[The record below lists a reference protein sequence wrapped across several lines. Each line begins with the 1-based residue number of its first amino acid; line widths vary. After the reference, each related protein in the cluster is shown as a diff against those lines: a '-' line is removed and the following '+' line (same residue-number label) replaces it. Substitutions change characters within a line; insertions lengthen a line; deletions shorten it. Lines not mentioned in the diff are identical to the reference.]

1 MIFLKMSNGLISLDN
16 ALHPRKTFLENG
28 VHDKRQS
35 PAVFRHYK
43 ELRWTVS
50 RTFYIVLVTGDY
62 RAHLSAKFSELRAY

>member
-1 MIFLKMSNGLISLDN
+1 MIFLKMSDGLISLEN
-16 ALHPRKTFLENG
+16 ALHRRKTFLENG

-50 RTFYIVLVTGDY
+50 RTFYIVLVTRAY
-62 RAHLSAKFSELRAY
+62 RALLSAKFSELTAY

>member
-1 MIFLKMSNGLISLDN
+1 MIFLKMSNGLLSLEN

-43 ELRWTVS
+43 ELRRTVS
-50 RTFYIVLVTGDY
+50 RTFYVVL
-62 RAHLSAKFSELRAY
+62 ALLSAKFSELTAY

>member
-1 MIFLKMSNGLISLDN
+1 MIFLKMSDGLISLEN
-16 ALHPRKTFLENG
+16 ALHRSKTFLENG

-50 RTFYIVLVTGDY
+50 RTFYIVLVTRAY
-62 RAHLSAKFSELRAY
+62 RALLSAKFSELTAY

>member
-1 MIFLKMSNGLISLDN
+1 MIFLKMSDGLISLEN
-16 ALHPRKTFLENG
+16 ALHRSKTFLENG

-50 RTFYIVLVTGDY
+50 RTFYIVLVT
-62 RAHLSAKFSELRAY
+62 RAYGALLSAKFSELTAY

>member
-1 MIFLKMSNGLISLDN
+1 MIFLKMSDGLISLEN
-16 ALHPRKTFLENG
+16 ALLRSKTFLENG

-50 RTFYIVLVTGDY
+50 RTFYIVLVTGAY
-62 RAHLSAKFSELRAY
+62 RVLLSTTFSELTAY